1 MRIDILTLFPVM
13 FQGPLSESIIGRA
26 VDQGIL
32 DIRIHDI
39 RAFATDKHRT
49 VDDYPFGG
57 GAGMVMKP
65 EPLFAAIEACAGDE
79 EVTEAEVS
87 KAGDCSEDECEIT
100 VHVTRSGRRF
110 RCPIIL
116 MTPQGTP
123 LEQQLARRLARYHR
137 MVIVCGH
144 YEGVDERVRYDL
156 ITHEIS
162 IGDYV
167 LTGGELPAMVLV
179 DVVSRMIP
187 GVIKERESYENDSFY
202 TGLLEH
208 PHYTRPRE
216 FRGMVVP
223 DVLVSGNHA
232 MIDQWRRKES
242 LRRTLQCR
250 PDLLETA
257 ELTDQDR
264 KWLKEIAEELPQ
276 QPRRRP

>member
-1 MRIDILTLFPVM
+1 MRIDILTLFPAM

-79 EVTEAEVS
+79 EVTEEVS

-116 MTPQGTP
+116 TPQ
-123 LEQQLARRLARYHR
+123 ESIWKQLARRLA
-137 MVIVCGH
+137 
-144 YEGVDERVRYDL
+144 E
-156 ITHEIS
+156 
-162 IGDYV
+162 
-167 LTGGELPAMVLV
+167 
-179 DVVSRMIP
+179 
-187 GVIKERESYENDSFY
+187 Y
-202 TGLLEH
+202 TEWSSVWPL
-208 PHYTRPRE
+208 
-216 FRGMVVP
+216 
-223 DVLVSGNHA
+223 
-232 MIDQWRRKES
+232 
-242 LRRTLQCR
+242 
-250 PDLLETA
+250 
-257 ELTDQDR
+257 
-264 KWLKEIAEELPQ
+264 
-276 QPRRRP
+276 